1 MTGPRGAEVDPGI
14 RYAATNVR
22 FASGSSRCAGRS
34 PSTISFVSYHCEARL
49 DIRSKTGG
57 HDSLG
62 EVFLLKPELHHFE
75 RSAREVAKHG
85 DNDTLPFDIDV
96 RFCGDEAE
104 ALASIAHGFYSE
116 LRDSDSAK
124 DNYERIAELNVHSER
139 LLAPSG
145 PAGFRVVTKIH
156 LFWNIYLNGLAI
168 AIAEALEQQRSPNVH
183 SYRFLPTGD
192 EQLFDENRSW
202 RAFKEATAVQASA
215 AGDAAVVV
223 QTDVSSFYEH
233 VSHHYIENLINGL
246 GGDAEPVSK
255 QVNALLSKLFAG
267 RSFGLPVGG
276 QGARILAELF
286 LNQVDAALTARG
298 VHWSRY
304 VDDYV
309 LIADNTSGAYRA
321 LGILAQGLMD
331 YGLSLNKSKTV
342 FLSSK
347 HYRDYVASQLGGD
360 DIEAAKLRNIDL
372 KFDPYSDNAEED
384 YESLV
389 ETVETLHVRQL
400 LNRELEKA
408 LPDSFLVT
416 QIGRTIRLH
425 EPTVALEIAATLL
438 KQRNLHAFRSSF
450 STIMRG
456 IANLRSDA
464 RFSGIHGQLD
474 HFLDDVPVHSAHLLQ
489 ADTSLLHYLRC
500 LRFQSTPA
508 RVQLVRQLF
517 DTTQLDTV
525 RRACIDCWRGWRDA
539 VAFNSLRNRWQQMS
553 PECQRLY
560 WLTSFAFADEGDK
573 ARQQVKRAASQ
584 SWALGVELPFDEAK
598 DKMKLSKLPR
608 GAEPRFST
616 VFMNWAKEISDAV

>member
-1 MTGPRGAEVDPGI
+1 M
-14 RYAATNVR
+14 
-22 FASGSSRCAGRS
+22 
-34 PSTISFVSYHCEARL
+34 
-49 DIRSKTGG
+49 
-57 HDSLG
+57 
-62 EVFLLKPELHHFE
+62 LKPELHHFA
-75 RSAREVAKHG
+75 RAAREVAKHG

-104 ALASIAHGFYSE
+104 ALASIAYGFYSE
-116 LRDSDSAK
+116 LRDSQAAK
-124 DNYERIAELNVHSER
+124 DNHERIAELHIQSER

-168 AIAEALEQQRSPNVH
+168 AIAEALEPHRFPSAQ
-183 SYRFLPTGD
+183 SYRFLPTGG
-192 EQLFDENRSW
+192 EQLFDESRSW
-202 RAFKEATAVQASA
+202 RAFKEATVAQATI
-215 AGDAAVVV
+215 AGNEAVVV
-223 QTDVSSFYEH
+223 QTDISSFYEH
-233 VSHHYIENLINGL
+233 ISHHYIENLINGL
-246 GGDAEPVSK
+246 DGDAGAVSK

-276 QGARILAELF
+276 QGARVLAELF

-298 VHWSRY
+298 VQWNRY
-304 VDDYV
+304 VDDYI
-309 LIADNTSGAYRA
+309 LIAKNTAEAYRA

-360 DIEAAKLRNIDL
+360 DIEAAKLRSIDL
-372 KFDPYSDNAEED
+372 KFDPYSDNPEED

-389 ETVETLHVRQL
+389 ETVETLEVRQL

-416 QIGRTIRLH
+416 QIGRTMRLQK
-425 EPTVALEIAATLL
+425 PTVALEIAATLL
-438 KQRNLHAFRSSF
+438 KQQNLHAFRSSF

-456 IANLRSDA
+456 IANLRGDG
-464 RFSGIHGQLD
+464 RFSSIHGKLD
-474 HFLDDVPVHSAHLLQ
+474 NLLDSIPTHSEHLLK

-508 RVQLVRQLF
+508 RLQLVRQLF
-517 DTTQLDTV
+517 ETTQLDTV
-525 RRACIDCWRGWRDA
+525 RRACIDCWRGWRDG
-539 VAFNSLRNRWQQMS
+539 VAFNYLRNRWQQMT

-560 WLTSFAFADEGDK
+560 WLMSFEFADEGDK
-573 ARQQVKRAASQ
+573 ARLQARRAASQ
-584 SWALGVELPFDEAK
+584 SWALGVELPFDEEK

-608 GAEPRFST
+608 GTEPRFAT
-616 VFMNWAKEISDAV
+616 VFMRWAKGVNNAV